1 MQRAPSL
8 VKRKREKSGQGGREE
23 NPPPLM
29 RVQAAVGFSIGVWGG
44 TEERGIIADRRRK
57 EKKPPPFVR
66 TKKGSY
72 EQEKK
77 EVKEGQS
84 GRKRSPPPS

>member
-29 RVQAAVGFSIGVWGG
+29 RVQAAVGFSIGGG
-44 TEERGIIADRRRK
+44 LKR
-57 EKKPPPFVR
+57 
-66 TKKGSY
+66 
-72 EQEKK
+72 
-77 EVKEGQS
+77 EG
-84 GRKRSPPPS
+84 